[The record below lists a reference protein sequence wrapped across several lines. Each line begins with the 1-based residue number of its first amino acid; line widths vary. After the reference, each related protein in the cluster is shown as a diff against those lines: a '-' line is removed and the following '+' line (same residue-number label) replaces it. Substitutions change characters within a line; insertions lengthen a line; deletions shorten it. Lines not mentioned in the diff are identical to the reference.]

1 MCNVMHHSCSTR
13 SHTHT
18 RLDSARP
25 QNLFKDVG
33 EEGQSFVKRL
43 LCSGEEERPSA
54 DECKEDVWLK
64 MDKLSMSKDTDT
76 DTDTET
82 DSFRDREGEGE
93 GNGKQL

>member
-1 MCNVMHHSCSTR
+1 
-13 SHTHT
+13 
-18 RLDSARP
+18 
-25 QNLFKDVG
+25 LFKDVS

-76 DTDTET
+76 DTET

-93 GNGKQL
+93 GEGNGKQP